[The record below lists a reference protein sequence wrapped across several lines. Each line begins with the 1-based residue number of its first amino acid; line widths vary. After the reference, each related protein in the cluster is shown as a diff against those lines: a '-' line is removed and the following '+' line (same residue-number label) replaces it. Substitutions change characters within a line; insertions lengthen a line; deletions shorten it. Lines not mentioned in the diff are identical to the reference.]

1 MLTYKCWTCFSWVEI
16 IFKSNHL
23 IFLYNINYRDQIERN
38 EDDPALKQVA
48 EGLYE
53 VCTPGDTHSPAR
65 LKPAITDPGL
75 NRDVRG
81 DNRQRSLLI
90 SAMMGFCNS
99 RKIQAISWALWCDF
113 IFFIFSVLTIKEM
126 EVTKFV
132 VLVFHQSIC
141 I

>member
-1 MLTYKCWTCFSWVEI
+1 MINVKSLLTYKCWTCFSWVEI

-48 EGLYE
+48 EGLCE

-99 RKIQAISWALWCDF
+99 RKNTGNFLSTVMWF
-113 IFFIFSVLTIKEM
+113 YFFYF
-126 EVTKFV
+126 F
-132 VLVFHQSIC
+132 C
-141 I
+141 INYKGNGGN